1 MKSATLLAVNTAS
14 SSIASSPSD
23 RGSVLGALGIF
34 LLTVACHLPLLGSAP
49 LAGTEGHR
57 VFPALD
63 MVRSGDWLLPR
74 LFGQLY
80 LIKPPLHD
88 WLIAIAQIVSR
99 NHGNEFVWRLP
110 SVIVGALLNVALY
123 FFGARWF
130 GRVGGI
136 VSGLCGLGL
145 LCLWGQARTADVDAT
160 NQLACSVAALCLIEL
175 YFGRP
180 TRKWIWTIGAGAAVG
195 ATLMSKGPAG
205 LPLIIGVVVWASW
218 SRVVQRRRA
227 VSESDAAADSSQPA
241 LVPSHHVEYRA
252 APILTK
258 PQPLPGTSLLGPL
271 LIGVGLFGVYAVAA
285 KLALNRLHLPPD
297 YSGVA
302 EVGNKFYPSS
312 FLQLARAFSVPWQLF
327 AFTLPVSVALPLV
340 FVPEFRNAIAAA
352 ERDNDMPRARLTR
365 ALAASLL
372 ISWGI
377 CVATGMVN
385 TRYAYVTVAPLCLLA
400 AAVATSL
407 PYQIPEAQSVFRIIV
422 LGCVVLLV
430 AGNGVLAGMAW
441 RGHIGHIAM
450 PCAFGIALIIAI
462 ATCRQLPVEKHPRA
476 AWGMVA
482 LIVCAAVPFA
492 YQFRLE
498 RFDRSGFGQAEPVRE
513 YIGGSNAPVLT
524 GAVLHSLPELFWY
537 AGLHPQVTPTFALQN
552 PRQYPGGTWV
562 IMDPEEYRRW
572 SIFAPQRLKRVK
584 QFISHKDVL
593 YVAWFDREESVP
605 TSTEPTT
612 HPAASGKA
620 VE

>member
-1 MKSATLLAVNTAS
+1 MKSATLLVVNTAS
-14 SSIASSPSD
+14 PSIASRPSD
-23 RGSVLGALGIF
+23 RGSVLGAAGIF

-57 VFPALD
+57 VFPALE

-88 WLIAIAQIVSR
+88 WLIAIAQILSG

-145 LCLWGQARTADVDAT
+145 LCLWGEARTADVDAT

-180 TRKWIWTIGAGAAVG
+180 KRAWTWILGAGVALG
-195 ATLMSKGPAG
+195 ATLLCKGPAG
-205 LPLIIGVVVWASW
+205 LPLMLGVWIWAFFRPGDREQPGKPLIGSIRFW
-218 SRVVQRRRA
+218 
-227 VSESDAAADSSQPA
+227 
-241 LVPSHHVEYRA
+241 
-252 APILTK
+252 
-258 PQPLPGTSLLGPL
+258 GPL
-271 LIGVGLFGVYAVAA
+271 VVGIAIFAIYGIAA
-285 KLALNRLHLPPD
+285 KIALTRLHLPPD

-312 FLQLARAFSVPWQLF
+312 FLQLAKAFSVPLQLF

-340 FVPEFRNAIAAA
+340 FVPGFRNAIAAS
-352 ERDNDMPRARLTR
+352 ERGSGMPRARLTR

-377 CVATGMVN
+377 CIATGMVN

-407 PYQIPEAQSVFRIIV
+407 PYQIPEAQSVLRIIV
-422 LGCVVLLV
+422 LGCVVLLA
-430 AGNGVLAGMAW
+430 AGNGVIAAMAW

-462 ATCRQLPVEKHPRA
+462 ATLRKLPVDTRYRA

-482 LIVCAAVPFA
+482 LLICAAVPFA

-498 RFDRSGFGQAEPVRE
+498 RFDRSGFGQAEPVRQ
-513 YIGGSNAPVLT
+513 YVGGSEAPVLT

-562 IMDPEEYRRW
+562 IMDPEEYHRW

-593 YVAWFDREESVP
+593 YVAWFDPES
-605 TSTEPTT
+605 
-612 HPAASGKA
+612 K
-620 VE
+620 